1 MQRPSKHE
9 WWRFACV
16 FLKMPSSGQKELF
29 SSRTIR
35 AHLKRVAKL
44 HPHLGDTLDARRA
57 PFRVYVFI
65 AYAPDRID
73 RPLVAGQQ
81 ARFRSALAFYE
92 RNKRWPTVAELRELR
107 LGIEAP
113 PKVEAP
119 SGPPAAKV
127 LGDLAACFAI
137 AAQAQDPELAELLK
151 RFSEDRK
158 KRSPPGVANSP

>member
-1 MQRPSKHE
+1 MFQ
-9 WWRFACV
+9 
-16 FLKMPSSGQKELF
+16 
-29 SSRTIR
+29 SRSLR
-35 AHLKRVAKL
+35 SHLKRIAKL
-44 HPHLGDTLDARRA
+44 HPHLGETLDARGA
-57 PFRVYVFI
+57 PLRVYVFV
-65 AYAPDRID
+65 AYARDRFE
-73 RPLVAGQQ
+73 RPLVVGQQ
-81 ARFRSALAFYE
+81 DRFRAALSFYE
-92 RNKRWPTVAELRELR
+92 ESRRWPLIPEIRTLR
-107 LGIEAP
+107 LRVEAP